1 MDYMTLGF
9 ALVEDYD
16 AYQVIVF
23 YVDIHIGTG
32 ASRLS
37 NSSTQRESF
46 QGQASSLPV
55 ALKSLSLL
63 CLPSSWSS
71 VFFRGINYDFT
82 SFVIYLCM
90 CVICLM

>member
-37 NSSTQRESF
+37 N
-46 QGQASSLPV
+46 
-55 ALKSLSLL
+55 
-63 CLPSSWSS
+63 
-71 VFFRGINYDFT
+71 
-82 SFVIYLCM
+82 
-90 CVICLM
+90 